1 MLQTLEAGL
10 RAWMLPGILALLA
23 VIASYTLYR
32 LTLVVIRHF
41 SKRRTVP
48 LLFLD
53 AAAKALGLVTSL
65 LALRATLNGAP
76 DDLLL
81 LAPVK
86 QVVTLLLI
94 LSLTWAAVRLTS
106 VIGDVI
112 VLLNPVL
119 EGEWKR
125 ARKVETQTRFLVR
138 CLNILVIIVGIG
150 AALMTFESV
159 QKVGASLLAS
169 AGVGGIVLGFA
180 ARPVLSNLLSGI
192 QIALTQ
198 PFRIEDALNVQGEW
212 CWVEEVTATYVVL
225 RVWDQR
231 RLIVPLQWFIENPF
245 QNWSRNTADLQGT
258 VFIWVDYTM
267 PIEPLRQE
275 FSRLLNTMKQWDGK
289 VATVQVTDSNDQ
301 ALQVRFL
308 MSAPDSSQNWDLR
321 CAIREGLVTFIQQ
334 HYPSQLP
341 RLRARLVDT
350 SPEFEGNS
358 NNLADLQ
365 REAPEASKL
374 GSRSQS
380 DNRKKP

>member
-1 MLQTLEAGL
+1 MLKTLEAAL
-10 RAWMLPGILALLA
+10 QAWMLPGISALLA

-32 LTLVVIRHF
+32 LTLAVIRHF

-48 LLFLD
+48 RLFLD

-65 LALRATLNGAP
+65 LVLRATLNDAP

-81 LAPVK
+81 LAPLK

-119 EGEWKR
+119 EGQWKR
-125 ARKVETQTRFLVR
+125 ARRVETQTRFLVR
-138 CLNILVIIVGIG
+138 CLNVLILIVGIG
-150 AALMTFESV
+150 AALMTFEPV

-169 AGVGGIVLGFA
+169 AGIGGIILGFA
-180 ARPVLSNLLSGI
+180 ARPVFSNLLAGM
-192 QIALTQ
+192 QIALAQ
-198 PFRIEDALNVQGEW
+198 PFRIDDVLYVQGEW

-245 QNWSRNTADLQGT
+245 QNWSRNTTDLQGT

-275 FSRLLNTMKQWDGK
+275 FLRLLDTMKQWDGK
-289 VATVQVTDSNDQ
+289 VATVQVTDTNDQ

-308 MSAPDSSQNWDLR
+308 MSARNSSQNWDLR
-321 CAIREGLVTFIQQ
+321 CAIREGLVTFIQ
-334 HYPSQLP
+334 HYYPAQLP
-341 RLRARLVDT
+341 RLRARLMDT
-350 SPEFEGNS
+350 SPELE
-358 NNLADLQ
+358 
-365 REAPEASKL
+365 
-374 GSRSQS
+374 
-380 DNRKKP
+380 DNAQPPG

>member
-1 MLQTLEAGL
+1 MLKTLEAAL
-10 RAWMLPGILALLA
+10 QAWMLPGISALLA

-32 LTLVVIRHF
+32 LTLAVIRHF

-48 LLFLD
+48 RLFLD

-65 LALRATLNGAP
+65 LVLRATLNDAP

-81 LAPVK
+81 LAPLK

-119 EGEWKR
+119 EGQWKR
-125 ARKVETQTRFLVR
+125 ARRVETQTRFLVR
-138 CLNILVIIVGIG
+138 CLNVLILIVGIG
-150 AALMTFESV
+150 AALMTFEPV

-169 AGVGGIVLGFA
+169 AGIGGIILGFA
-180 ARPVLSNLLSGI
+180 ARPVFSNLLAGM
-192 QIALTQ
+192 QIALAQ
-198 PFRIEDALNVQGEW
+198 PFRIDDVLYVQGEW

-245 QNWSRNTADLQGT
+245 QNWSRNTTDLQGT

-275 FSRLLNTMKQWDGK
+275 FLRLLDTIKQWDGK

-308 MSAPDSSQNWDLR
+308 MSARNSSQNWDLR

-341 RLRARLVDT
+341 RIRARLLDT
-350 SPEFEGNS
+350 SPELE
-358 NNLADLQ
+358 
-365 REAPEASKL
+365 
-374 GSRSQS
+374 
-380 DNRKKP
+380 DNAQQPG

>member
-1 MLQTLEAGL
+1 MLKTLEAGL
-10 RAWMLPGILALLA
+10 QAWMLPGISALLA

-32 LTLVVIRHF
+32 LTLAVIRHF

-48 LLFLD
+48 RLFLD
-53 AAAKALGLVTSL
+53 AAAKALGLVTCL
-65 LALRATLNGAP
+65 LVLRATLNGAP

-86 QVVTLLLI
+86 QIVTLLLI

-119 EGEWKR
+119 EGQWKR

-138 CLNILVIIVGIG
+138 CLNVLVIIVGIG
-150 AALMTFESV
+150 AALMTFEPV

-198 PFRIEDALNVQGEW
+198 PFRIDDVLYVQDEW

-231 RLIVPLQWFIENPF
+231 RFIVPLQWFIENPF
-245 QNWSRNTADLQGT
+245 QNWSRNTTDLQGT

-275 FSRLLNTMKQWDGK
+275 FSRLLDTMKQWDGK

-301 ALQVRFL
+301 ALEVRFL
-308 MSAPDSSQNWDLR
+308 MSARNSSQNWDLR
-321 CAIREGLVTFIQQ
+321 CAIREGMVTFIQQ

-341 RLRARLVDT
+341 RLRARLMDT
-350 SPEFEGNS
+350 SPEFEGS
-358 NNLADLQ
+358 TEQPD
-365 REAPEASKL
+365 
-374 GSRSQS
+374 
-380 DNRKKP
+380 